1 MSLLNAMRAE
11 MADLYD
17 DLDID
22 AGNMPKAGPA
32 QFAPPRG
39 DFLIGIDSDGHALC
53 CGGIKPLP
61 DGACEFKRL
70 YVRPAIRRQ
79 GIARELLAQLEG
91 RAREL
96 GYETARLDTGPRQP
110 HSERL
115 FRDAGFQPIGNFN
128 GNPMASFFGEKRL

>member
-61 DGACEFKRL
+61 DGDYELRL
-70 YVRPAIRRQ
+70 DM
-79 GIARELLAQLEG
+79 
-91 RAREL
+91 
-96 GYETARLDTGPRQP
+96 ARLPATWRSCGKCSATDRVRG
-110 HSERL
+110 
-115 FRDAGFQPIGNFN
+115 
-128 GNPMASFFGEKRL
+128 